1 MSQGV
6 ALVTGAA
13 RRIGRQIAVDLAADG
28 YAVGIHCNHSIE
40 EGHEVA
46 QQIRSNGGR
55 AVVVQGNLAE
65 FSTLSR
71 IIAETAAAF
80 GPLTLLVNSASI
92 FENDLVTQMT
102 PESFQIHMDVNLKAP
117 VFLAQAFAAQL
128 PEGQPGNIINI
139 IDQRVWRL
147 NPSFFSYTL
156 AKSALWTAT
165 RTMAQSL
172 APRIRVNAI
181 GPGPT
186 LPSARMTEEEFDK
199 QQSLTPLGRGT
210 SPEEISQAI
219 KFIISQP
226 AMTGQMIAL
235 DGGQHLA
242 WATADVIEVNE

>member
-1 MSQGV
+1 MSKGT

-13 RRIGRQIAVDLAADG
+13 RRIGRQIAFDLADDG
-28 YAVGIHCNHSIE
+28 YAVGVHCNHSME
-40 EGHEVA
+40 EGEEVA
-46 QQIRSNGGR
+46 QMIQAKGGK

-65 FSTLSR
+65 METLKR

-80 GPLTLLVNSASI
+80 GPLNLLINSASV
-92 FENDLVTQMT
+92 FENDLVEQMT
-102 PESFQIHMDVNLKAP
+102 PESFQIHMDVNLRAP

-128 PEGQPGNIINI
+128 PTGQDGNIINI

-165 RTMAQSL
+165 QTMAQSL

-186 LPSARMTEEEFDK
+186 LPSSRMTDEEFAK

-210 SPEEISQAI
+210 SPEEISRAI
-219 KFIISQP
+219 KFIVSMP

-242 WATADVIEVNE
+242 WATADVIEVDE

>member
-1 MSQGV
+1 MSTGT

-13 RRIGRQIAVDLAADG
+13 KRIGRQIAIDLAADG
-28 YAVGIHCNHSIE
+28 YAVGIHCNHSLE
-40 EGHEVA
+40 EGEEVA
-46 QQIRSNGGR
+46 NQIRASRGR

-65 FSTLSR
+65 LPTLSR

-80 GPLTLLVNSASI
+80 GPLSLLVNCASI
-92 FENDLVTQMT
+92 FENDLVQQMT
-102 PESFQIHMDVNLKAP
+102 PESFQIHMDVNLRAP

-128 PEGQPGNIINI
+128 PEGTPGNIVNI

-186 LPSARMTEEEFDK
+186 LPSARMTDEEFAK

-210 SPEEISQAI
+210 SPEEIARAI
-219 KFIISQP
+219 KFIVSQP

-242 WATADVIEVNE
+242 WATADVIEVSE

>member
-1 MSQGV
+1 MSKGT

-13 RRIGRQIAVDLAADG
+13 RRIGRQIAFDLADDG
-28 YAVGIHCNHSIE
+28 YAVGVHCHHSME
-40 EGHEVA
+40 EGEEVA
-46 QQIRSNGGR
+46 QMIQAKGGK

-65 FSTLSR
+65 MATLKR
-71 IIAETAAAF
+71 IIAQTAAAF
-80 GPLTLLVNSASI
+80 GPLTLLINSASV
-92 FENDLVTQMT
+92 FENDLVGQMT
-102 PESFQIHMDVNLKAP
+102 PESFQIHMDVNLRAP

-128 PEGQPGNIINI
+128 PAGKDGNIINI

-186 LPSARMTEEEFDK
+186 LPSSRMTDEEFAK
-199 QQSLTPLGRGT
+199 QQSLTPLGHGT
-210 SPEEISQAI
+210 SPEEISRAI
-219 KFIISQP
+219 KFIVSQP

-242 WATADVIEVNE
+242 WATADVIEVDE

>member
-1 MSQGV
+1 MTKGS

-13 RRIGRQIAVDLAADG
+13 RRIGRQIAIDLAADG
-28 YAVGIHCNHSIE
+28 YGVGIHCNHSVE
-40 EGHEVA
+40 EGEEVA
-46 QQIRSNGGR
+46 KLIRAKGGR

-65 FSTLSR
+65 IETLSR
-71 IIAETAAAF
+71 IIKETAAAF

-92 FENDLVTQMT
+92 FENDLVQQMT
-102 PESFQIHMDVNLKAP
+102 PESFQIHMDVNLRAP

-128 PEGQPGNIINI
+128 PRGTPGNIVNI

-172 APRIRVNAI
+172 APTIRVNAI

-186 LPSARMTEEEFDK
+186 LPSARMTYEEFAK

-210 SPEEISQAI
+210 SPAEISRAI
-219 KFIISQP
+219 KFIVSQP

-242 WATADVIEVNE
+242 WATADVIEVDE

>member
-1 MSQGV
+1 MSTGT

-13 RRIGRQIAVDLAADG
+13 KRIGRQIALDLAADG

-40 EGHEVA
+40 EGEEVA
-46 QQIRSNGGR
+46 KHIRANGGR
-55 AVVVQGNLAE
+55 AVLVQGNLAE
-65 FSTLSR
+65 IETLSR
-71 IIAETAAAF
+71 IIDETAAAF
-80 GPLTLLVNSASI
+80 GPLDLLVNSASI
-92 FENDLVTQMT
+92 FENDLVEQMT
-102 PESFQIHMDVNLKAP
+102 PESFQIHMDVNLRAP
-117 VFLAQAFAAQL
+117 IFLARAFAAQL
-128 PEGQPGNIINI
+128 PHGVHGNIVNI

-186 LPSARMTEEEFDK
+186 LPSSRMTDEEFEK

-210 SPEEISQAI
+210 SPEEISRAI
-219 KFIISQP
+219 KFIVSQP

-242 WATADVIEVNE
+242 WATADVIEVDE

>member
-1 MSQGV
+1 MSKGA

-13 RRIGRQIAVDLAADG
+13 RRIGRQIALDLAEDG
-28 YAVGIHCNHSIE
+28 YAVGIHCNQSVD
-40 EGHEVA
+40 EGEEVA
-46 QQIRSNGGR
+46 REIAARGGK
-55 AVVVQGNLAE
+55 AVVVAANLAE
-65 FSTLSR
+65 LSSLNR
-71 IIAETAAAF
+71 IITETSAAL
-80 GPLTLLVNSASI
+80 GPLTLLVNNASV
-92 FENDLVTQMT
+92 FENDLVGQMT
-102 PESFQIHMDVNLKAP
+102 PESFQIHMDVNLRAP
-117 VFLAQAFAAQL
+117 VFLAQGFAAQL
-128 PEGQPGNIINI
+128 PAGRNGDVINI

-172 APRIRVNAI
+172 APNIRVNAI

-186 LPSARMTEEEFDK
+186 LPSARMSDEEFAK

-210 SPEEISQAI
+210 SPEEISRAV
-219 KFIISQP
+219 KFIVSQP

-242 WATADVIEVNE
+242 WATADVIEVDE

>member
-1 MSQGV
+1 MSKGT

-13 RRIGRQIAVDLAADG
+13 KRIARQIAIDLGADG
-28 YAVGIHCNHSIE
+28 YGVGIHCNHSVD
-40 EGHEVA
+40 EGEEVA
-46 QQIRSNGGR
+46 KLIRDKGGR

-65 FSTLSR
+65 IATLSR
-71 IIAETAAAF
+71 IVNETASAL
-80 GPLTLLVNSASI
+80 GPLTLLVNCASI
-92 FENDLVTQMT
+92 FENDLVQQMT
-102 PESFQIHMDVNLKAP
+102 PESFQIHMDVNLRAP
-117 VFLAQAFAAQL
+117 VFLAQAFAVQL
-128 PEGQPGNIINI
+128 PHGVPGNIVNI

-172 APRIRVNAI
+172 APHIRVNAI

-186 LPSARMTEEEFDK
+186 LPSSRMTDEEFAK

-210 SPEEISQAI
+210 SPEEISRAI
-219 KFIISQP
+219 KFIVSQP

-242 WATADVIEVNE
+242 WATADVIEVDE

>member
-1 MSQGV
+1 MSKGT

-13 RRIGRQIAVDLAADG
+13 RRIGRQIAFDLADDG
-28 YAVGIHCNHSIE
+28 YAVGVHCNHSME
-40 EGHEVA
+40 EGEEVA
-46 QQIRSNGGR
+46 QMIKAKGGK

-65 FSTLSR
+65 MATLKR

-80 GPLTLLVNSASI
+80 GPLNLLINSASV
-92 FENDLVTQMT
+92 FENDLVEQMT
-102 PESFQIHMDVNLKAP
+102 PESFQIHMDVNLRSP

-128 PEGQPGNIINI
+128 PSSKDGNIINI

-186 LPSARMTEEEFDK
+186 LPSARMTDAEFAK

-210 SPEEISQAI
+210 SPEEISRAI
-219 KFIISQP
+219 KFIVSQP

-242 WATADVIEVNE
+242 WATADVIEVDE

>member
-1 MSQGV
+1 MNKGT

-13 RRIGRQIAVDLAADG
+13 RRIGRQIALDLAADG
-28 YAVGIHCNHSIE
+28 YAVGIHCNHSVE
-40 EGHEVA
+40 EGEEVA
-46 QQIRSNGGR
+46 QLIQARGGK
-55 AVVVQGNLAE
+55 AVVVAGNLAE
-65 FSTLSR
+65 FEALGR
-71 IIAETAAAF
+71 IVSETVQAF
-80 GPLTLLVNSASI
+80 GPLTLLVNNASV
-92 FENDLVTQMT
+92 FENDLVSQMT
-102 PESFQIHMDVNLKAP
+102 RQSFELHMNVNLRAP
-117 VFLAQAFAAQL
+117 LFLAQEFAAQL
-128 PEGQPGNIINI
+128 PVGADGNIINI

-165 RTMAQSL
+165 RTMAQAL

-186 LPSARMTEEEFDK
+186 LPSSRMTDEEFAK

-219 KFIISQP
+219 KFIVSQP

-242 WATADVIEVNE
+242 WATADVIEVEE

>member
-1 MSQGV
+1 MTQGV

-13 RRIGRQIAVDLAADG
+13 RRIGRQIALDLAADG
-28 YAVGIHCNHSIE
+28 FAVGIHCNNSADEGE
-40 EGHEVA
+40 EVVQLIQA
-46 QQIRSNGGR
+46 RGGK
-55 AVVVQGNLAE
+55 AVVIAGNLAE
-65 FSTLSR
+65 FEVLGR
-71 IIAETAAAF
+71 VIAETAKAF
-80 GPLTLLVNSASI
+80 GALTLLVNNASV
-92 FENDLVTQMT
+92 FENDLVSQMT
-102 PESFQIHMDVNLKAP
+102 RDSFQIHMDVNLRAP

-128 PEGQPGNIINI
+128 PAGKDGNIINI

-186 LPSARMTEEEFDK
+186 LPSARMSDEEFAK

-210 SPEEISQAI
+210 SPEEISRAV
-219 KFIISQP
+219 KFIVSQP

-242 WATADVIEVNE
+242 WATADVIEVDE